1 MAQRIRRTLVLFA
14 AMSALAAAAAFA
26 ADLKNLVRD
35 LHAVPSTTGNEEM
48 LAAKVRASLPMG
60 LTIEEDGLGT
70 ISVRLAGAGGPTLV
84 LAGLDGYGHMV
95 SGIAPDGHLMVD
107 RPVAPPH
114 ARFDAYLL
122 GQPVV
127 VSTAR
132 GPVPGI
138 VAQPALH
145 LLTQERRRL
154 LVDGFSLETA
164 FVDIGARSEREA
176 RAKGVELLDPVT
188 YPAVITELAGE
199 KWSGPSLGSKAVAAA
214 LADAVSAPRR
224 AAGGGEV
231 IVAWAAQTKFAA
243 RGRGA
248 RPPLGAVRAR
258 AKWQPRRAVL
268 VDVVAAEKGDAGPV
282 LGRGPVLVQTGTS
295 PLAQT
300 LTALAAAEGLPLQSP
315 TTGGSPLALPFS
327 DPPSEAVTLALPV
340 RYLNTPSE
348 TISLQDLQALRDL
361 LAAFLTKGEGR

>member
-1 MAQRIRRTLVLFA
+1 MTHRIRRTLGLLA
-14 AMSALAAAAAFA
+14 AVAALSAAAAIA
-26 ADLKNLVRD
+26 ADLKSLVKD

-48 LAAKVRASLPMG
+48 LAAKVRASLPKG
-60 LTIEEDGLGT
+60 LTVEEDGLGT
-70 ISVRLAGAGGPTLV
+70 VAVRLAGAGGPTLV
-84 LAGLDGYGHMV
+84 LTGLDGYGHLV
-95 SGIAPDGHLMVD
+95 SGIAPDGHLTVD

-132 GPVPGI
+132 GPVPGV

-154 LVDGFSLETA
+154 LVEGYSLENA
-164 FVDIGARSEREA
+164 FIDIGARSEREA

-188 YPAVITELAGE
+188 TVALLTELAGE

-214 LADAVSAPRR
+214 LADAVSAPHR
-224 AAGGGEV
+224 AAAGVEV

-248 RPPLGAVRAR
+248 RPPLGAAR
-258 AKWQPRRAVL
+258 AQARWRPRRAVL
-268 VDVVAAEKGDAGPV
+268 VDVIAAGEGEDGPAV
-282 LGRGPVLVQTGTS
+282 GRGPVLIPVGTP
-295 PLAQT
+295 PLARA
-300 LTALAAAEGLPLQSP
+300 LADLAAAEGLPLQP
-315 TTGGSPLALPFS
+315 RTGPGSSLALPFS
-327 DPPSEAVTLALPV
+327 DPASEAVTLALPV
-340 RYLNTPSE
+340 RYLDTPSE
-348 TISLQDLQALRDL
+348 TISLRDLQALRDL